1 MYRRCIMRDSKKT
14 SLDNDSPEVNR
25 RLTMKYTKEERLDI
39 GRRIYDGEIS
49 RYEAAEQYGINDQT
63 ARNYMRM
70 YRDTNKLPPKRGK
83 SSIATPSFQKT
94 PVGMEE
100 LESMTKEQLIQ
111 ELVKARITE
120 ARLKKGYEVKGDG
133 TVILYG
139 NRNTK

>member
-1 MYRRCIMRDSKKT
+1 MYRRCIMENSKKS
-14 SLDNDSPEVNR
+14 SLDKDSPEVNR
-25 RLTMKYTKEERLDI
+25 RLTMKYTKEERMDI
-39 GRRIYDGEIS
+39 GRRIYNGEIS

-63 ARNYMRM
+63 ARSYMRM